1 MLQASNI
8 LKNDYPH
15 IDGLQDTLLQQNLS
29 WKVPTSDYVQI
40 LNADQNHWIT
50 ITNIRPQSLSAQPSK
65 DTVYVYDSL
74 YDHVSEATKQLI
86 AEYHKADKLKIKV
99 MNVQQQT
106 NNSDCGAYAVAFAK
120 SILDSQD
127 PTHLTY
133 ISPRQH
139 LAKHLPNGKLPEF
152 PSSNAQTSSPV
163 KSSLSYYRLRPV
175 NILKPRNYEIDIL
188 TQM

>member
-1 MLQASNI
+1 MDQHKQLMEKFLETLTSVKTSPI
-8 LKNDYPH
+8 LKDDKYKEI
-15 IDGLQDTLLQQNLS
+15 IDALQN
-29 WKVPTSDYVQI
+29 PC
-40 LNADQNHWIT
+40 
-50 ITNIRPQSLSAQPSK
+50 NIK
-65 DTVYVYDSL
+65 DAHL
-74 YDHVSEATKQLI
+74 RHKLKTKQ
-86 AEYHKADKLKIKV
+86 Y
-99 MNVQQQT
+99 QQQT

-139 LAKHLPNGKLPEF
+139 LAKHLPNGKFPEF